1 MNVTGNLTKNFGL
14 REMACNDPGNT
25 LAITP
30 ALVDHAQRLQR
41 FRDWYGKPMQVN
53 SWYRTPEWNA
63 KQAGS
68 TKDSQ
73 HILGV
78 ATDVALPDEFFKMDP
93 KRKEEFLQNIKAK
106 WQLLCQTDGKRGGM
120 GWYNSFIHF
129 DSREGTGMMAFW
141 DER

>member
-1 MNVTGNLTKNFGL
+1 
-14 REMACNDPGNT
+14 
-25 LAITP
+25 
-30 ALVDHAQRLQR
+30 
-41 FRDWYGKPMQVN
+41 
-53 SWYRTPEWNA
+53 
-63 KQAGS
+63 
-68 TKDSQ
+68 
-73 HILGV
+73 
-78 ATDVALPDEFFKMDP
+78 MDP